1 MSGLR
6 LTLPPWQTR
15 VDPHLCRT
23 NKGEGMS
30 PPYTKNRH
38 IVLNRDYQCGFYL
51 VHFYTS
57 LFSFY
62 LSIKR
67 LYSSIRPGPGIQI
80 LSGDWGSV
88 LWRRSH
94 WFFRPS
100 ILIKYFCTPEINP
113 FTRLVWRLLIST
125 RIFLLLPGPMS
136 NNLPSIKTL
145 IAPFRLKR
153 MVA

>member
-38 IVLNRDYQCGFYL
+38 IVLNRIISVG
-51 VHFYTS
+51 S
-57 LFSFY
+57 ILFISILLYF
-62 LSIKR
+62 LSIS
-67 LYSSIRPGPGIQI
+67 LLSDYTAVRPGPGIQI
-80 LSGDWGSV
+80 LSGDLGSV

>member
-38 IVLNRDYQCGFYL
+38 IVLNRIISVG
-51 VHFYTS
+51 S
-57 LFSFY
+57 ILFISILLYF
-62 LSIKR
+62 LSIS
-67 LYSSIRPGPGIQI
+67 LLSDYTAVRPGPGIQI

-100 ILIKYFCTPEINP
+100 ILIKYFCTPVINP

>member
-38 IVLNRDYQCGFYL
+38 IVLNRIISVG
-51 VHFYTS
+51 S
-57 LFSFY
+57 ILFISILLYF
-62 LSIKR
+62 LSIS
-67 LYSSIRPGPGIQI
+67 LLSDYTAVRPGPGIQI

>member
-30 PPYTKNRH
+30 PPYTKNRN

-67 LYSSIRPGPGIQI
+67 LYSSKTR
-80 LSGDWGSV
+80 SGDSDFI
-88 LWRRSH
+88 WRLGVSSLKKK
-94 WFFRPS
+94 P
-100 ILIKYFCTPEINP
+100 LIFQAIDLNKVFLYPVINP